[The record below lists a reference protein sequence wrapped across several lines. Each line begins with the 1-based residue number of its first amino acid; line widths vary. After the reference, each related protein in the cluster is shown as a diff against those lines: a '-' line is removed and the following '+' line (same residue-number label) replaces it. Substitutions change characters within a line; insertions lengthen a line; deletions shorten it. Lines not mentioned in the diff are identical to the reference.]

1 MQHIS
6 WFIQYQ
12 INEHLKLIQDELY
25 TLTHKEAK
33 DLLISIEYS
42 LELKQRFKKTLNE
55 TIEAYNQN
63 LNNIKSDEEALA
75 KPYEWKLQRP
85 WVFKAHWLVNKI
97 KNTLQAIII
106 F

>member
-1 MQHIS
+1 IS

-33 DLLISIEYS
+33 DLLISIESS

-55 TIEAYNQN
+55 TIEAYNKN

-75 KPYEWKLQRP
+75 NHMNENYKDHEYLKP
-85 WVFKAHWLVNKI
+85 I
-97 KNTLQAIII
+97 D
-106 F
+106 